1 LIATNDVF
9 GEGKHYVTIFVT
21 TEIIGENKVAVV
33 SRSLPIMISRPQNKE
48 CMKLRTGVDVTQA
61 MEPHKCAKW
70 EWIPWSQMWTWAGEQ
85 AKAEKAG
92 TDVKKQM
99 FLPLVNLW
107 REYPELENALLGR

>member
-1 LIATNDVF
+1 
-9 GEGKHYVTIFVT
+9 VTIFVT
-21 TEIIGENKVAVV
+21 AEIIGENKVAVV
-33 SRSLPIMISRPQNKE
+33 SRSLPIMISRPQKKG

-61 MEPHKCAKW
+61 MEPYKCAKW

-85 AKAEKAG
+85 AKAEEAG

-107 REYPELENALLGR
+107 REYPELENVLLGR